1 MAWDIYG
8 NTLRRG
14 YCEVHPSVPEEYPC
28 YICMQEIEREER
40 WRTERAIKD
49 DLVRQHHEQQLKEAH
64 EEEELQI
71 IADNFQMFKKFLK
84 PSL

>member
-28 YICMQEIEREER
+28 MYCMLDIERENER
-40 WRTERAIKD
+40 HSDQIRMDNLIRE
-49 DLVRQHHEQQLKEAH
+49 HHEEMLHEAV
-64 EEEELQI
+64 EEEELSI
-71 IADNFQMFKKFLK
+71 IAENVNMIAKFLIVN
-84 PSL
+84 